1 MNRFLLSI
9 ILLLFSGTI
18 MASDRYINIIS
29 PHGNAMIDA
38 DNPVAVSGTGRGMF
52 EGNVVIRF
60 EDLDG
65 NLLVQKPTTMH
76 RDDIAAAGEW
86 QMSITLP
93 PPVPESVRLIAFS
106 PSPKDGE
113 AAITSAPVMLV
124 TGNTTEPTLEGVH
137 WRLSEYLGESGEL
150 QAVNPGTVID
160 VQFVGGKVTGS
171 AGCNR
176 YFGGYT
182 SGPEDRLVLD
192 GKMGST
198 QMACAQAIASQE
210 HRYLILLAGINSADT
225 GAALLLRDKQGQ
237 VVLRYRV
244 EPSFTLEN
252 TYWQAQG
259 VNNGRGGVVTSA
271 VTQRATALFADGKVS
286 GSAGCNNYSASY
298 EISDSQITIGP
309 AMTTRKQCA
318 EPEGVMALEQ
328 EFLQAL
334 AAASKYQLLADRFEL
349 RDSKG
354 SLQVR
359 FVIPTVSE

>member
-1 MNRFLLSI
+1 MLMF
-9 ILLLFSGTI
+9 FHGVV

-29 PHGNAMIDA
+29 PHGNAMIDP
-38 DNPVAVSGTGRGMF
+38 DNPVAVSGTGKGMF

-65 NLLVQKPTTMH
+65 NLLVQKPTTMTTMH
-76 RDDIAAAGEW
+76 RDDITAAGEW
-86 QMSITLP
+86 QTSITLP

-106 PSPKDGE
+106 PSPKEGD
-113 AAITSAPVMLV
+113 AAITSTPVMLV
-124 TGNTTEPTLEGVH
+124 TDTAARQTLEGVR

-150 QAVNPGTVID
+150 QPVIPDTVID
-160 VQFVGGKVTGS
+160 VQFADGKVTGS

-182 SGPEDRLVLD
+182 SGPKGRLVLD
-192 GKMGST
+192 GKMGTT
-198 QMACAQAIASQE
+198 QMACAQAVAIQE
-210 HRYLILLAGINSADT
+210 HRYLVLLAGIDSSEA
-225 GAALLLRDKQGQ
+225 GAELLLRDKQGQ
-237 VVLRYRV
+237 VVLKYMP
-244 EPSFTLEN
+244 EPSVTLEN
-252 TYWQAQG
+252 THWQAQG
-259 VNNGRGGVVTSA
+259 VNNGRGGVVSSA

-334 AAASKYQLLADRFEL
+334 AAASKYQLLADRLEL
-349 RDSKG
+349 RDSNG
-354 SLQVR
+354 SLQLR
-359 FVIPTVSE
+359 FIIPAVSE